1 MATKNVTRKKTAA
14 AGITRLGYTPGHAAS
29 GLDHDF
35 PAIECWPNQ
44 FPSYVIEIDI
54 PEFTSVCPKTG
65 LPDFATVWIRYV
77 PNRLC
82 LELKSLKEY
91 INEYRN
97 LGIFQENVVNRILED
112 VVKAAQPV
120 WCEVRGQ
127 FRPRGG
133 LGTLVEA
140 RWPRKK

>member
-1 MATKNVTRKKTAA
+1 MATKKKSAA
-14 AGITRLGYTPGHAAS
+14 AGATRLGYTPGHAAS
-29 GLDHDF
+29 GLDHNF

-44 FPSYVIEIDI
+44 FPGYVIEIDI

-97 LGIFQENVVNRILED
+97 LGIFQENVVNRILQD

-120 WCEVRGQ
+120 RCEVRGQ